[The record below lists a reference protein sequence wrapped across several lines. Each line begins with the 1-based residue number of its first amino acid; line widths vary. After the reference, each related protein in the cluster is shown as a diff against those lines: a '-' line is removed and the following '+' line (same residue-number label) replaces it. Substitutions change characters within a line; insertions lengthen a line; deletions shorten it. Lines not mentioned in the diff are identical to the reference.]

1 MATRRGMNSRNSLCL
16 LVVMRLMQT
25 FILDF
30 IAVKSCSFW
39 TWVPV
44 FGDFYMISEGLV
56 VSVKYFTRQSRYLYK
71 WYTAFWM
78 IRKHNYVGFFSIS
91 HCLVFDQL
99 CDGAGWDEA
108 AGSGCSILLHDPCE
122 PLPASLRGG
131 WPLEWGALSRVQDK
145 KWHSDICSKI
155 SVKGNLM
162 KGIH

>member
-71 WYTAFWM
+71 
-78 IRKHNYVGFFSIS
+78 
-91 HCLVFDQL
+91 
-99 CDGAGWDEA
+99 
-108 AGSGCSILLHDPCE
+108 
-122 PLPASLRGG
+122 
-131 WPLEWGALSRVQDK
+131 
-145 KWHSDICSKI
+145 
-155 SVKGNLM
+155 
-162 KGIH
+162 